1 MPIRHVDKF
10 IEAYLDNQL
19 SPKIRT
25 QVENH
30 LQECPL
36 CTDHLYEAKRLRREL
51 GPVLRITLGQPA
63 PPSRLHLEV
72 KQALRE
78 QASSSRFRINWV
90 APVRVFGAVGNMA
103 LMAALAFGAFV
114 VIRGY
119 IPGVDLLYNLPIDVS
134 SRVNPLSSQL
144 VPTPILM
151 IDNATKDQNSKF
163 PKPGEG
169 RNTLG
174 DTLKNLPNSLGGSA
188 GAVKDAPAKPDAMTI
203 TEVKGDSNGYHRPM
217 ASGQDY
223 GTADGLSDPALPSG
237 TIAYALYDPTPGI
250 EAFRTYFIS
259 PDGSNLRQYALID
272 VSEPA
277 LSPKAD
283 NDYPLAVR
291 TWEEKSNPRTILTTD
306 FPSRKQ
312 TAVAKY
318 WEDAQ
323 ADWSPTE
330 NRIIFASQRESDRIW
345 RLYTAWGDGSR
356 EDNLSR
362 EGQSPTFA
370 PDGKRFAFESC
381 DKYGTS
387 CGLWVGHLYDSPES
401 GYGLIL
407 EDRSAKS
414 PDWSPVDE
422 KIVYMSNPHN
432 NWDLFM
438 VNSDGSNVQQLTDD
452 PAIDGLPAWSPD
464 GDWVAF
470 ISNRGDEWGLWILHV
485 ASGELHQTVTFENG
499 YLIPEDRRPYNEHGK
514 RSWLDEQIS
523 WSSN

>member
-19 SPKIRT
+19 SPKIQL

-51 GPVLRITLGQPA
+51 GPVLRLTLGQPT
-63 PPSRLHLEV
+63 PPSRLHMEV
-72 KQALRE
+72 KQALQE
-78 QASSSRFRINWV
+78 QAARPWFRINWV
-90 APVRVFGAVGNMA
+90 APIRVFGAVGNMA

-119 IPGVDLLYNLPIDVS
+119 IPGAALIYNLPTDVS
-134 SRVNPLSSQL
+134 SRVAPLSVQL
-144 VPTPILM
+144 VSTPILM
-151 IDNATKDQNSKF
+151 IDNAAKDPNSQI
-163 PKPGEG
+163 PKAGSG
-169 RNTLG
+169 RNKLG
-174 DTLKNLPNSLGGSA
+174 DTLNLPNALGGP
-188 GAVKDAPAKPDAMTI
+188 VVTAKSTPVARATV
-203 TEVKGDSNGYHRPM
+203 TEGNDQQNGYSSSINSGRDRP
-217 ASGQDY
+217 AGNPGS
-223 GTADGLSDPALPSG
+223 LKLPGG

-259 PDGSNLRQYALID
+259 PDGKDLRQYPLID

-277 LSPKAD
+277 LSPMA
-283 NDYPLAVR
+283 NNEYPLAVR
-291 TWEEKSNPRTILTTD
+291 TWEEKSHPRTILTTD
-306 FPSRKQ
+306 FSSHDQ
-312 TAVAKY
+312 TAVANY

-323 ADWSPTE
+323 ADWSPIE

-356 EDNLSR
+356 EDNLFR

-370 PDGKRFAFESC
+370 PDGQRFAFESC

-387 CGLWVGHLYDSPES
+387 CGLWRGHLYDSSES
-401 GYGLIL
+401 GYYQIL
-407 EDRSAKS
+407 EERSAKS
-414 PDWSPVDE
+414 PDWSPVGE
-422 KIVYMSNPHN
+422 KIVYMANPNN

-438 VNSDGSNVQQLTDD
+438 VNSDGSDMQQLTED

-464 GDWVAF
+464 GEWVAF

-485 ASGELHQTVTFENG
+485 ASGKLHQTIAFNNG

-523 WSSN
+523 WSNN

>member
-19 SPKIRT
+19 SPKMRT

-36 CTDHLYEAKRLRREL
+36 CADYLYEARRLRREL
-51 GPVLRITLGQPA
+51 GPVLRVTLGQPM
-63 PPSRLHLEV
+63 PPPRLHSEV
-72 KQALRE
+72 KQALQE
-78 QASSSRFRINWV
+78 QAARPWFRINWA

-119 IPGVDLLYNLPIDVS
+119 IPGADLFYNLPTEVS
-134 SRVNPLSSQL
+134 SRVAPLSIQL

-151 IDNATKDQNSKF
+151 IDNATKNLNPKTL
-163 PKPGEG
+163 KPG
-169 RNTLG
+169 NTLG
-174 DTLKNLPNSLGGSA
+174 DTLKNLPGGPMSA
-188 GAVKDAPAKPDAMTI
+188 TKNAPVKPDLMAI
-203 TEVKGDSNGYHRPM
+203 PEVKGDSNGYQSPLN
-217 ASGQDY
+217 SGRDY
-223 GTADGLSDPALPSG
+223 GTADSPSDPALPNG

-259 PDGSNLRQYALID
+259 PDGSNFRQYALID

-306 FPSRKQ
+306 FSSRKQ

-323 ADWSPTE
+323 ADWSPVE

-401 GYGLIL
+401 GYRQIL

-414 PDWSPVDE
+414 PDWSPVEE
-422 KIVYMSNPHN
+422 KIVYMSNPN
-432 NWDLFM
+432 DNWDLYM
-438 VNSDGSNVQQLTDD
+438 VNSDGGGGVQQLTDD

-464 GDWVAF
+464 GEWVAF
-470 ISNRGDEWGLWILHV
+470 ISNRGDDWGLWILHV
-485 ASGELHQTVTFENG
+485 ASGKLHQTITFNNG